1 MLHTVATCSYSYIN
15 LQLINE
21 EIINE
26 ERVQYPASYV
36 QGKIFAPIQYK
47 PKNIY
52 KLIL

>member
-1 MLHTVATCSYSYIN
+1 MKK
-15 LQLINE
+15 

-47 PKNIY
+47 PKKHLKANIVIWSSW
-52 KLIL
+52 KFA